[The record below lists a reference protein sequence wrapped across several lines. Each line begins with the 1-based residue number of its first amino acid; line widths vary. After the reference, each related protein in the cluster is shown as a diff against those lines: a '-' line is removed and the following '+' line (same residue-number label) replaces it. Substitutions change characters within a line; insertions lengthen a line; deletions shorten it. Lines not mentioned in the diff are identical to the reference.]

1 MGKSQENGVFELNGI
16 HKNIAFVNV
25 NRSLS
30 MDSKDPDKGAETM
43 GAASGAWIIKKEKR
57 KACDYVAA
65 VFQTEI
71 RGFFKIEEKIPME
84 EVKDNIETLNKRI
97 TYPPHR
103 GIEFIAAGCENV
115 KEVKDKLGDRMYD
128 LFKILRIDGT
138 DEELE
143 EKFKRWKRGRCY
155 FILTE
160 CNELKREDWENC
172 IPKLNGKPFR
182 FYGGSCRVYLGKENA
197 K

>member
-1 MGKSQENGVFELNGI
+1 MAKSQENGVFELNGI
-16 HKNIAFVNV
+16 HKNIAFVNI
-25 NRSLS
+25 NASHP
-30 MDSKDPDKGAETM
+30 DNFGDPVTDERIM

-57 KACDYVAA
+57 KDCKYVAA
-65 VFQTEI
+65 VYHTKI
-71 RGFFKIEEKIPME
+71 VGFFKREEIISME

-97 TYPPHR
+97 TYSPHR
-103 GIEFIAAGCENV
+103 GIEFIAAGCERV
-115 KEVKDKLGDRMYD
+115 KEVKDKLGDRMYA

-138 DEELE
+138 DKELE